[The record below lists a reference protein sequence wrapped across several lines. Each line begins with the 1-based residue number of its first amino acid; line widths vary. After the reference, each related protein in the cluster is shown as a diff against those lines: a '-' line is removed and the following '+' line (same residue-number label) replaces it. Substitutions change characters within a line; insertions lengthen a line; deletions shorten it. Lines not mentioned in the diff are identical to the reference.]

1 MRKRRGWGGGQA
13 ENEGG
18 EKPQS
23 IYLFAVSAV
32 VAVVGVD
39 SCPWRYGE
47 QHFSRRYVRSGELN
61 PGCQLTSAAG
71 EVRAWSPAARLR
83 VVLLLLLKVLL
94 LQDGAPLLAL
104 RPLQGSCAPTPLGV
118 LTEEAFTSEVC
129 LRLFI
134 HWHSRT
140 HSDIVSLS
148 RTAVRP
154 DQLYSDNMNIVWIS
168 TGLLLRNPA
177 PTPPP

>member
-1 MRKRRGWGGGQA
+1 STLFPILPCKSKRQ
-13 ENEGG
+13 E
-18 EKPQS
+18 
-23 IYLFAVSAV
+23 
-32 VAVVGVD
+32 
-39 SCPWRYGE
+39 
-47 QHFSRRYVRSGELN
+47 
-61 PGCQLTSAAG
+61 T
-71 EVRAWSPAARLR
+71 
-83 VVLLLLLKVLL
+83 
-94 LQDGAPLLAL
+94 
-104 RPLQGSCAPTPLGV
+104 
-118 LTEEAFTSEVC
+118 EVC

-154 DQLYSDNMNIVWIS
+154 DQLYSDDMNIVWIS